1 MSNVWFISDTHFNH
15 ANIIKWTGKEGMAPG
30 ERYRPFETVQ
40 EMNDE
45 MRRMWNLRVK
55 PEDTVYHL
63 GDVAFAIT
71 RDSSLDLLDGLNGT
85 KELILGNHDTW
96 NDSIEE
102 GSVKDLT
109 RHFGRLH
116 GCKEI
121 VIGSAVGIM
130 THIPIHPQQLEQRYA
145 FNIHGH
151 LHRIQIEDPRYINVS
166 VENHQYGPLG
176 IDTVRAM
183 LECRGIIDE

>member
-1 MSNVWFISDTHFNH
+1 MKWFTSDSHFNH
-15 ANIIKWTGKEGMAPG
+15 ANIINWRGKDNQAPG
-30 ERYRPFETVQ
+30 ERYRPFESML
-40 EMNDE
+40 EMNEE

-55 PEDTVYHL
+55 PDDTVYHL

-71 RDSSLDLLDGLNGT
+71 RDKSLDLLEGLNGT
-85 KELILGNHDTW
+85 KELIMGNHDTW

-109 RHFGRLH
+109 RHFHRLH

-130 THIPIHPQQLEQRYA
+130 THIPVHPQQLETRYA
-145 FNIHGH
+145 FNLHGH
-151 LHRIQIEDPRYINVS
+151 LHRLQIEDPRYINVS
-166 VENHQYGPLG
+166 VELHEYGPISEEL
-176 IDTVRAM
+176 IHAM
-183 LECRGIIDE
+183 LSVRGIIDA